1 MDAKFFPG
9 RLREL
14 REGRGLTRLGLAI
27 RLGVKQSAVSNWELG
42 YREPNYAT
50 LIALCA
56 TFGLT
61 PNDLFTQP
69 RSVSAKR
76 GRGRPKQGESAQPS
90 GGTDTKRRSKSK
102 RGSTGS

>member
-14 REGRGLTRLGLAI
+14 RERRGLTRLGLAI
-27 RLGVKQSAVSNWELG
+27 RLGVRQSAVSNWELG

-56 TFGLT
+56 VFGLT
-61 PNDLFTQP
+61 PNDMFTEP
-69 RSVSAKR
+69 RAVPAKR
-76 GRGRPKQGESAQPS
+76 GRGRPKKLESEPS
-90 GGTDTKRRSKSK
+90 GGSDTKKRSRGK
-102 RGSTGS
+102 RSSGGS